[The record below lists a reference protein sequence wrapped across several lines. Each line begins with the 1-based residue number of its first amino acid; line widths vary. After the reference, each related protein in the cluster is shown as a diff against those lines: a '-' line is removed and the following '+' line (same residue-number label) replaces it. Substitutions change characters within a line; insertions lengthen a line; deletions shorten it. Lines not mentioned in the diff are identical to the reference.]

1 MSLPALLL
9 GAPDTSDLSP
19 PPPNPEHIRPLNSAL
34 PCWITRKLKM
44 TYDFD
49 LYVIGAG
56 SGGVRAARF
65 SAGFGAKVAVA
76 ESRYLGG
83 TCVNVGCVPKK
94 LLVYGAHFCDEF
106 EHSKGFGWT
115 PGDAKFEWATLIAN
129 KDREINRL
137 NGIYRDLL
145 ANSGVTL
152 HEGHAKIVDPHTV
165 EINGERHTAR
175 NILITTGGW
184 PQTPEIPGHE
194 HAISSNQAFFLKELP
209 KRVLVVGGGYIAVEF
224 AGIFHGLGAETTL
237 LYRGDLF
244 LRGFDGTVRK
254 HLQEELSKRGM
265 NLQFNANIERIDKQ
279 ADGSLKAT
287 LKDGRQLEA
296 DCVFYATGRRPM
308 LDNLGLEN
316 TGVKL
321 DKKGFVEVDE
331 LYQTAEPSILALGDV
346 IGRVQLTP
354 VALAEGM
361 AVARRLFKPEQYRPV
376 NYKMIPTAVFS
387 QPDIGTVGLTEEE
400 AREAGHEVVIFESRF
415 RPMKLSLTECQERTL
430 MKLVVDAKTDKVLGC
445 HMVGPEAGEIVQGLA
460 IALKSGATKRDFD
473 DTIAVHP
480 TSAEEFVTM
489 RTPVAG

>member
-19 PPPNPEHIRPLNSAL
+19 PPPNPEHIPPLNSAL

-145 ANSGVTL
+145 VNSGVTL

-376 NYKMIPTAVFS
+376 DYKMIPTAVFS
-387 QPDIGTVGLTEEE
+387 QPDIGTVGLTEED

-460 IALKSGATKRDFD
+460 IALKAGATKRDFD
-473 DTIAVHP
+473 ETIAVHP